1 MIWIIGMKGEY
12 WMARL
17 LALISTR
24 GLFERKKAVFE
35 IKKRRAVF
43 ELKAYQKRC

>member
-24 GLFERKKAVFE
+24 CLFEKKAVFE